1 MYVHRYR
8 KLHKTLR
15 CGARLTLIG
24 GTVAKINETKTTNL
38 GTYIRTT
45 GSMYMFLDCCMYVD
59 AKLKLQM
66 RAYVDYE
73 VHAILK

>member
-1 MYVHRYR
+1 
-8 KLHKTLR
+8 
-15 CGARLTLIG
+15 
-24 GTVAKINETKTTNL
+24 
-38 GTYIRTT
+38 
-45 GSMYMFLDCCMYVD
+45 MFLDCCMYVD